1 MKLFSVWSNLIQSR
15 PHVCST
21 SLKKLFL
28 RFSRSLLITYLI
40 TSSLEKEIIALEKSP
55 EKVLNFGSKNL
66 YEHCITS
73 LDLMITAMRERA
85 IYCVLLFTSFNRRLA
100 REGYWVSVVLN
111 FGGGGSGGGGGRG
124 LIFYQF
130 PMQLRKRQLRKR

>member
-15 PHVCST
+15 SHVCSA
-21 SLKKLFL
+21 SLKTLFL

-111 FGGGGSGGGGGRG
+111 FGGGGSGGGGSFFISFLCNFVKGN
-124 LIFYQF
+124 
-130 PMQLRKRQLRKR
+130 

>member
-40 TSSLEKEIIALEKSP
+40 TSSLEKEIIALEKSL

-73 LDLMITAMRERA
+73 LDLMITAVRERA

-111 FGGGGSGGGGGRG
+111 FGGGGSGGGGGG
-124 LIFYQF
+124 GSFFISFLCNFV
-130 PMQLRKRQLRKR
+130 KGN

>member
-1 MKLFSVWSNLIQSR
+1 M
-15 PHVCST
+15 
-21 SLKKLFL
+21 
-28 RFSRSLLITYLI
+28 ITYLI

-111 FGGGGSGGGGGRG
+111 FGGGGSGGGGGG
-124 LIFYQF
+124 AHFLSVSYATS
-130 PMQLRKRQLRKR
+130 

>member
-1 MKLFSVWSNLIQSR
+1 MKLFSVWSKLILSR
-15 PHVCST
+15 PHVCSA

-85 IYCVLLFTSFNRRLA
+85 IYRVLLFTSFNRRLA

-111 FGGGGSGGGGGRG
+111 FGGGGSGGRGGG

>member
-15 PHVCST
+15 PHVCSA
-21 SLKKLFL
+21 SLKTLFL

-40 TSSLEKEIIALEKSP
+40 TSSLEKEIIVLEKSP

-111 FGGGGSGGGGGRG
+111 FGGGGSGGGG

>member
-15 PHVCST
+15 PHVCSA

-28 RFSRSLLITYLI
+28 CFSRSLLITYLI
-40 TSSLEKEIIALEKSP
+40 TSSLEREIIALEKSP

-73 LDLMITAMRERA
+73 LDVMITAMRERA
-85 IYCVLLFTSFNRRLA
+85 IYCVLLFTSFNRGLA

-111 FGGGGSGGGGGRG
+111 FGGGGSGGGGGG
-124 LIFYQF
+124 GSFFISFLCNFV
-130 PMQLRKRQLRKR
+130 KGN